1 MSDKEKK
8 RLEEITK
15 ELLGLIGEDSTRQG
29 LIKTPKRVAESWKF
43 LSQGY
48 HQNLDEIINE
58 AIFDES
64 AKDMIIVKDI
74 EFYSLCEHHLIPFY
88 GKAHVGY
95 IPDGKIIG
103 LSKIPRIID
112 FYARRLQVQERLTNQ
127 IATCI
132 QDLLN
137 PKGVA
142 VVMEGRHF
150 CMLMRGV
157 QKQNSI
163 ASTSSML
170 GAFKDKSTTR
180 NEFLKLVEVNKICLL
195 YTSPRPRD
203 ATLSRMPS
211 SA

>member
-1 MSDKEKK
+1 MSDIDKK
-8 RLEEITK
+8 RLEKITK
-15 ELLGLIGEDSTRQG
+15 ELLEIIGEDTNREG
-29 LIKTPKRVAESWKF
+29 LLKTPKRVAKSWEF

-48 HQNLDEIINE
+48 NQNLDEIVNE
-58 AIFDES
+58 AIFNES
-64 AKDMIIVKDI
+64 AKDMAIVKDI

-142 VVMEGRHF
+142 VIMEGRHF

-170 GAFKDKSTTR
+170 GTFKEKSSTR
-180 NEFLKLVEVNKICLL
+180 NEFLKLVEVNKI
-195 YTSPRPRD
+195 
-203 ATLSRMPS
+203 
-211 SA
+211 

>member
-15 ELLGLIGEDSTRQG
+15 ELLGIIGEDPTRQG
-29 LIKTPKRVAESWKF
+29 LLKTPKRVAESWKF

-95 IPDGKIIG
+95 IPNGKIIG

-170 GAFKDKSTTR
+170 GAFKDDPATR
-180 NEFLKLVEVNKICLL
+180 DEFYKICM
-195 YTSPRPRD
+195 S
-203 ATLSRMPS
+203 MKGHN
-211 SA
+211 

>member
-1 MSDKEKK
+1 MSDIDKK
-8 RLEEITK
+8 RLEKITK
-15 ELLGLIGEDSTRQG
+15 ELLEVIGEDTEREG
-29 LIKTPKRVAESWKF
+29 LIKTPKRVAKSWEF
-43 LSQGY
+43 LTQGY
-48 HQNLDEIINE
+48 DQNLDEIINE
-58 AIFDES
+58 AIFNES
-64 AKDMIIVKDI
+64 AKDMVIVKDI

-95 IPDGKIIG
+95 IPNGKIIG

-142 VVMEGRHF
+142 VIMEGRHF

-170 GAFKDKSTTR
+170 GTFKEKSNTR
-180 NEFLKLVEVNKICLL
+180 NEFLKLVEVNKI
-195 YTSPRPRD
+195 
-203 ATLSRMPS
+203 
-211 SA
+211 

>member
-48 HQNLDEIINE
+48 HQNLNEIINE

-170 GAFKDKSTTR
+170 GAFKDQSTTR
-180 NEFLKLVEVNKICLL
+180 NEFLKLVEVNKI
-195 YTSPRPRD
+195 
-203 ATLSRMPS
+203 
-211 SA
+211 

>member
-1 MSDKEKK
+1 MSDIDKK
-8 RLEEITK
+8 RLEKITK
-15 ELLGLIGEDSTRQG
+15 ELLEIIGEDTNREG
-29 LIKTPKRVAESWKF
+29 LLKTPKRVAKSWEF

-48 HQNLDEIINE
+48 NQNLDEIVNE
-58 AIFDES
+58 AIFNES
-64 AKDMIIVKDI
+64 AKDMVIVKDI

-142 VVMEGRHF
+142 VIMEGRHF

-170 GAFKDKSTTR
+170 GTFKEKSSTR
-180 NEFLKLVEVNKICLL
+180 NEFLKLVEVNKI
-195 YTSPRPRD
+195 
-203 ATLSRMPS
+203 
-211 SA
+211 

>member
-1 MSDKEKK
+1 MSNIDKK
-8 RLEEITK
+8 RLEKITK
-15 ELLGLIGEDSTRQG
+15 ELLEIIGEDTNREG
-29 LIKTPKRVAESWKF
+29 LLKTPKRVAKSWEF

-48 HQNLDEIINE
+48 NQNLDEIVNE
-58 AIFDES
+58 AIFNES
-64 AKDMIIVKDI
+64 AKDMVIVKDI

-142 VVMEGRHF
+142 VIMEGRHF
-150 CMLMRGV
+150 CMLMCGV

-170 GAFKDKSTTR
+170 GTFKEKSSTR
-180 NEFLKLVEVNKICLL
+180 NEFLKLVEVNKI
-195 YTSPRPRD
+195 
-203 ATLSRMPS
+203 
-211 SA
+211 

>member
-95 IPDGKIIG
+95 IPNGKIIG

-142 VVMEGRHF
+142 VIMEGRHF

-170 GAFKDKSTTR
+170 GAFKDQSTTR
-180 NEFLKLVEVNKICLL
+180 NEFLKLVEINKI
-195 YTSPRPRD
+195 
-203 ATLSRMPS
+203 
-211 SA
+211 

>member
-48 HQNLDEIINE
+48 HQNLNEIINE

-95 IPDGKIIG
+95 IPNGKIIG

-180 NEFLKLVEVNKICLL
+180 NEFLKLVEVNKI
-195 YTSPRPRD
+195 
-203 ATLSRMPS
+203 
-211 SA
+211 

>member
-1 MSDKEKK
+1 MSNIDKK
-8 RLEEITK
+8 RLEKITK
-15 ELLGLIGEDSTRQG
+15 ELLEIIGEDTNREG
-29 LIKTPKRVAESWKF
+29 LLKTPKRVAKSWEF

-48 HQNLDEIINE
+48 NQNLDEIVNE
-58 AIFDES
+58 AIFNES
-64 AKDMIIVKDI
+64 AKDMVIVKDI

-142 VVMEGRHF
+142 VIMEGRHF

-170 GAFKDKSTTR
+170 GTFKDKSNTR
-180 NEFLKLVEVNKICLL
+180 NEFLKLVEVNKI
-195 YTSPRPRD
+195 
-203 ATLSRMPS
+203 
-211 SA
+211 

>member
-103 LSKIPRIID
+103 LSKIPRVID

-150 CMLMRGV
+150 FMLRRGV

-180 NEFLKLVEVNKICLL
+180 NEFLKLVEVNKI
-195 YTSPRPRD
+195 
-203 ATLSRMPS
+203 
-211 SA
+211 

>member
-1 MSDKEKK
+1 M
-8 RLEEITK
+8 L
-15 ELLGLIGEDSTRQG
+15 
-29 LIKTPKRVAESWKF
+29 KTPKRVAKSWEF

-48 HQNLDEIINE
+48 NQNLDEIVNE
-58 AIFDES
+58 AIFNES
-64 AKDMIIVKDI
+64 AKDMVIVKDI

-142 VVMEGRHF
+142 VIMEGRHF

-170 GAFKDKSTTR
+170 GTFKEKSSTR
-180 NEFLKLVEVNKICLL
+180 NEFLKLVEVNKI
-195 YTSPRPRD
+195 
-203 ATLSRMPS
+203 
-211 SA
+211 

>member
-1 MSDKEKK
+1 M
-8 RLEEITK
+8 
-15 ELLGLIGEDSTRQG
+15 
-29 LIKTPKRVAESWKF
+29 V
-43 LSQGY
+43 
-48 HQNLDEIINE
+48 
-58 AIFDES
+58 
-64 AKDMIIVKDI
+64 IVKDI

-142 VVMEGRHF
+142 VIMEGRHF

-170 GAFKDKSTTR
+170 GTFKEKSSTR
-180 NEFLKLVEVNKICLL
+180 NEFLKLVEVNKI
-195 YTSPRPRD
+195 
-203 ATLSRMPS
+203 
-211 SA
+211 

>member
-95 IPDGKIIG
+95 IPNGKIIG

-180 NEFLKLVEVNKICLL
+180 NEFLKLVEVNKI
-195 YTSPRPRD
+195 
-203 ATLSRMPS
+203 
-211 SA
+211 

>member
-48 HQNLDEIINE
+48 HQSLNDVINE

-180 NEFLKLVEVNKICLL
+180 NEFLKLVEVNKI
-195 YTSPRPRD
+195 
-203 ATLSRMPS
+203 
-211 SA
+211 

>member
-1 MSDKEKK
+1 MYK
-8 RLEEITK
+8 R
-15 ELLGLIGEDSTRQG
+15 Q
-29 LIKTPKRVAESWKF
+29 
-43 LSQGY
+43 
-48 HQNLDEIINE
+48 LDEIVNE
-58 AIFDES
+58 AIFNES
-64 AKDMIIVKDI
+64 AKDMVIVKDI

-142 VVMEGRHF
+142 VIMEGRHF

-170 GAFKDKSTTR
+170 GTFKEKSSTR
-180 NEFLKLVEVNKICLL
+180 NEFLKLVEVNKI
-195 YTSPRPRD
+195 
-203 ATLSRMPS
+203 
-211 SA
+211 

>member
-8 RLEEITK
+8 RLEKITK

-103 LSKIPRIID
+103 LSKIPRVID

-180 NEFLKLVEVNKICLL
+180 NEFLKLVEVNKI
-195 YTSPRPRD
+195 
-203 ATLSRMPS
+203 
-211 SA
+211 

>member
-8 RLEEITK
+8 RLEEITE

-29 LIKTPKRVAESWKF
+29 LIKTPERVAESWKF

-48 HQNLDEIINE
+48 HQNLNEIINE

-64 AKDMIIVKDI
+64 ARDMIIVKDI

-95 IPDGKIIG
+95 IPNGKIIG

-112 FYARRLQVQERLTNQ
+112 FYSRRLQVQERLTNQ

-142 VVMEGRHF
+142 VIMEGRHF

-170 GAFKDKSTTR
+170 GAFKDQSTTR
-180 NEFLKLVEVNKICLL
+180 NEFLKLVEINKI
-195 YTSPRPRD
+195 
-203 ATLSRMPS
+203 
-211 SA
+211 

>member
-8 RLEEITK
+8 RLEELTE

-29 LIKTPKRVAESWKF
+29 LIKTPERVAESWKF

-48 HQNLDEIINE
+48 HQNLNEIINE

-95 IPDGKIIG
+95 IPNGKIIG

-112 FYARRLQVQERLTNQ
+112 FYSRRLQVQERLTNQ

-142 VVMEGRHF
+142 VIMEGRHF

-170 GAFKDKSTTR
+170 GAFKDQSTTR
-180 NEFLKLVEVNKICLL
+180 NEFLKLVEINKI
-195 YTSPRPRD
+195 
-203 ATLSRMPS
+203 
-211 SA
+211 

>member
-1 MSDKEKK
+1 MSDIDKK
-8 RLEEITK
+8 RLEKITK
-15 ELLGLIGEDSTRQG
+15 ELLEIIGEDTNREG
-29 LIKTPKRVAESWKF
+29 LLKTPKRVAKSWEF

-48 HQNLDEIINE
+48 NQNLDEIVNE
-58 AIFDES
+58 AIFNES
-64 AKDMIIVKDI
+64 AKDMVIVKDI

-142 VVMEGRHF
+142 VIMEGRHF

-170 GAFKDKSTTR
+170 GTFKDKSNTR
-180 NEFLKLVEVNKICLL
+180 NEFLKLVEVNKI
-195 YTSPRPRD
+195 
-203 ATLSRMPS
+203 
-211 SA
+211 

>member
-48 HQNLDEIINE
+48 HQNLNEIINE

-95 IPDGKIIG
+95 IPNGKIIG

-180 NEFLKLVEVNKICLL
+180 NEFLKLDEVNKI
-195 YTSPRPRD
+195 
-203 ATLSRMPS
+203 
-211 SA
+211 

>member
-95 IPDGKIIG
+95 IPNGKIIG

-132 QDLLN
+132 QYLLN

-142 VVMEGRHF
+142 VIMEGRHF

-170 GAFKDKSTTR
+170 GAFKDQSTTR
-180 NEFLKLVEVNKICLL
+180 NEFLKLVEVNKI
-195 YTSPRPRD
+195 
-203 ATLSRMPS
+203 
-211 SA
+211 

>member
-1 MSDKEKK
+1 MF
-8 RLEEITK
+8 
-15 ELLGLIGEDSTRQG
+15 
-29 LIKTPKRVAESWKF
+29 V
-43 LSQGY
+43 
-48 HQNLDEIINE
+48 NLNLNEIINE

-103 LSKIPRIID
+103 LSKIPRVID

-180 NEFLKLVEVNKICLL
+180 NEFLKLVEVNKI
-195 YTSPRPRD
+195 
-203 ATLSRMPS
+203 
-211 SA
+211 

>member
-180 NEFLKLVEVNKICLL
+180 NEFLKLVEVNKI
-195 YTSPRPRD
+195 
-203 ATLSRMPS
+203 
-211 SA
+211 

>member
-29 LIKTPKRVAESWKF
+29 LMKTPKRVAESWKF

-103 LSKIPRIID
+103 LSKIPRVID

-142 VVMEGRHF
+142 VIMEGRHF

-170 GAFKDKSTTR
+170 GAFRDQSTTR
-180 NEFLKLVEVNKICLL
+180 NEFLKLVEVNKI
-195 YTSPRPRD
+195 
-203 ATLSRMPS
+203 
-211 SA
+211 

>member
-1 MSDKEKK
+1 MSDIDKK
-8 RLEEITK
+8 RLEKITK
-15 ELLGLIGEDSTRQG
+15 ELLEIIGEDTNREG
-29 LIKTPKRVAESWKF
+29 LLKTPKRVAKSWEF

-48 HQNLDEIINE
+48 NQNLDEIVNE
-58 AIFDES
+58 AIFNES
-64 AKDMIIVKDI
+64 AKDMVIVKDI

-103 LSKIPRIID
+103 LSKIPRIND

-142 VVMEGRHF
+142 VIMEGRHF

-170 GAFKDKSTTR
+170 GTFKEKSSTR
-180 NEFLKLVEVNKICLL
+180 NEFLKLVEVNKI
-195 YTSPRPRD
+195 
-203 ATLSRMPS
+203 
-211 SA
+211 